1 MPLDKS
7 AKNSATRKAGENPQK
22 KPKQKSLRFCVFGD
36 SHIACIKHA
45 LDEDLLDMQ
54 GIELEFWGAPGPQFR
69 DIHFLEGQL
78 VGTTEAARN
87 NLAKINPARS
97 AALVPQDFDGFLFIG
112 CRLRLSEFVVPLLQ
126 NQAGKPGYVSAA
138 VRDLMLRRWLEGCRW
153 YRAAREFAKERPVY
167 FSPAGFLNDGSLSEE
182 DVAKAINTEAT
193 ASDRCAL
200 WDQIEQAMASDS
212 ITLLRQPEETVTR
225 GGLTA
230 RSYAT
235 TLGSQDDDA
244 VHKNGAYGAL
254 ILNQAL
260 AQMRASQKTA

>member
-1 MPLDKS
+1 MPLDKA
-7 AKNSATRKAGENPQK
+7 AKNNAPRKTQQK
-22 KPKQKSLRFCVFGD
+22 PLRFCVFGD

-45 LDEDLLDMQ
+45 LDEDLLDLK
-54 GIELEFWGAPGPQFR
+54 GVALEFWGAPGPQFR
-69 DIHFLEGQL
+69 DLHFVEGQL
-78 VGTTEAARN
+78 VGTTEAARD

-112 CRLRLSEFVVPLLQ
+112 CRLRLSEFLVPLLL
-126 NQAGKPGYVSAA
+126 NQAGKPGYVTAA

-167 FSPAGFLNDGSLSEE
+167 FSPAGFLNDGVLSEE
-182 DVAKAINTEAT
+182 DVTKTINTEAT
-193 ASDRCAL
+193 AADRCAL
-200 WDQIEQAMASDS
+200 WDPMQQAMAGDN
-212 ITLLRQPEETVTR
+212 IQLLRQPEETVTR

-260 AQMRASQKTA
+260 AQMRLSQKTA

>member
-1 MPLDKS
+1 MPLDKPTPGKRS
-7 AKNSATRKAGENPQK
+7 GKGQGDPQ
-22 KPKQKSLRFCVFGD
+22 QIALRFCVFGD

-45 LDEDLLDMQ
+45 LDEGLLDLQ

-69 DIHFLEGQL
+69 DLHFVDGQL
-78 VGTTEAARN
+78 VGTTEAARD

-112 CRLRLSEFVVPLLQ
+112 CRLRLSELLVPLLQ

-138 VRDLMLRRWLEGCRW
+138 VRDLMLTRWLEGCRW

-167 FSPAGFLNDGSLSEE
+167 FSPAGFLNEGVLSEDE
-182 DVAKAINTEAT
+182 LASAINAEAT
-193 ASDRCAL
+193 AAERSAL
-200 WDQIEQAMASDS
+200 WQLMEVAMAGDA
-212 ITLLRQPEETVTR
+212 IQLLRQPEETVTR
-225 GGLTA
+225 GALTA

-235 TLGSQDDDA
+235 TLGVQDDDA

-260 AQMRASQKTA
+260 AQLRSSQKTA